1 MDAWS
6 GHTALV
12 PTTENPEKFGAWG
25 DIDPDR
31 PTIIKT
37 RSEKPLAP
45 DQQSLVGEQ
54 EPEDGRDVET
64 AI

>member
-6 GHTALV
+6 GHTAIV

-37 RSEKPLAP
+37 RSEKTPG
-45 DQQSLVGEQ
+45 S
-54 EPEDGRDVET
+54 
-64 AI
+64 